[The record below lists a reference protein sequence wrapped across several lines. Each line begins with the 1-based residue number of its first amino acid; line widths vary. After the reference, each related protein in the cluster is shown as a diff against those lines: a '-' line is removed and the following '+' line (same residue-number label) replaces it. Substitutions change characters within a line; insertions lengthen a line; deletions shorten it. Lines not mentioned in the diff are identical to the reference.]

1 MDDGDLYV
9 VQTDTDGRLL
19 ATTLVPVGSLLGIV
33 LGGVAILGL
42 SFGIVW
48 LLSRRYLRVYFA
60 LRNVRVLTLDEAL
73 RIGEGQ
79 TVEFKRRLSDD
90 PSRTKIAEDEL
101 LKSIAAFANTNDGV
115 IFIGIDD
122 SGHIIGLELDFKQ
135 RDRLEQKIRQLAR
148 SRIRP
153 IPVVQVGFE
162 NARGLEV
169 ARVTVPRGEEP
180 AYIIGGVVYI
190 RNGSSDVQAQ
200 PEDLKRLITEHAL

>member
-90 PSRTKIAEDEL
+90 PSRTKIAEDPR
-101 LKSIAAFANTNDGV
+101 KHGRFYGR
-115 IFIGIDD
+115 
-122 SGHIIGLELDFKQ
+122 SGEC
-135 RDRLEQKIRQLAR
+135 
-148 SRIRP
+148 
-153 IPVVQVGFE
+153 
-162 NARGLEV
+162 RG
-169 ARVTVPRGEEP
+169 
-180 AYIIGGVVYI
+180 
-190 RNGSSDVQAQ
+190 
-200 PEDLKRLITEHAL
+200 

>member
-1 MDDGDLYV
+1 V

-122 SGHIIGLELDFKQ
+122 CGHIVGLELDFKQ

-180 AYIIGGVVYI
+180 ADMIGGVVYI

-200 PEDLKRLITEHAL
+200 PEDLRRLIVEYAR

>member
-180 AYIIGGVVYI
+180 ADMIGGVVYI

-200 PEDLKRLITEHAL
+200 PEDLRRLIVEYAR

>member
-1 MDDGDLYV
+1 
-9 VQTDTDGRLL
+9 
-19 ATTLVPVGSLLGIV
+19 
-33 LGGVAILGL
+33 
-42 SFGIVW
+42 
-48 LLSRRYLRVYFA
+48 
-60 LRNVRVLTLDEAL
+60 
-73 RIGEGQ
+73 
-79 TVEFKRRLSDD
+79 VEFKRRLSDD

-180 AYIIGGVVYI
+180 ADMIGGVVYI

-200 PEDLKRLITEHAL
+200 PEDLRRLIVEYAR

>member
-1 MDDGDLYV
+1 M
-9 VQTDTDGRLL
+9 
-19 ATTLVPVGSLLGIV
+19 
-33 LGGVAILGL
+33 
-42 SFGIVW
+42 
-48 LLSRRYLRVYFA
+48 LRA
-60 LRNVRVLTLDEAL
+60 
-73 RIGEGQ
+73 
-79 TVEFKRRLSDD
+79 
-90 PSRTKIAEDEL
+90 
-101 LKSIAAFANTNDGV
+101 SIAAFANTNDGA

-122 SGHIIGLELDFKQ
+122 GGHIVGLELDFKQ

-180 AYIIGGVVYI
+180 AYLMGGVIYV

-200 PEDLKRLITEHAL
+200 PEDLRKMIVEYAR